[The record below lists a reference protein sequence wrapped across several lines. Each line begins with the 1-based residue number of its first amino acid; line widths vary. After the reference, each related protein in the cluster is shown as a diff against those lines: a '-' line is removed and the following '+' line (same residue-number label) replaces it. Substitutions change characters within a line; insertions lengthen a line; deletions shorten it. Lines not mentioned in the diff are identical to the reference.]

1 MVEVKFYESVTA
13 RKQGVVFGVFNIPI
27 NPEEVPATSEQLKGK
42 FTTSGKDMYELAEA
56 CRTKRV
62 EKAVFEC
69 KEQAIDRVRAYIP
82 EHGVVV
88 ASLVERTEDSR
99 RDEEVINWILEHDT
113 LAEDFRT
120 KFPDIYEKYKEE
132 TV

>member
-1 MVEVKFYESVTA
+1 MVEVKFYESVTT

-27 NPEEVPATSEQLKGK
+27 NPEEVPATSEKLKGK

-56 CRTKRV
+56 CRAKRV

-82 EHGVVV
+82 ESGVLV
-88 ASLVERTEDSR
+88 ASIVAPETKTE
-99 RDEEVINWILEHDT
+99 ETI
-113 LAEDFRT
+113 
-120 KFPDIYEKYKEE
+120 KEE
-132 TV
+132 TAV

>member
-1 MVEVKFYESVTA
+1 MVEVKFYETATA
-13 RKQGVVFGVFNIPI
+13 RKKGEVFGVFNIPI
-27 NPEEVPATSEQLKGK
+27 NPEEVPATSEKLKGK

-82 EHGVVV
+82 KSGVLVATIVV
-88 ASLVERTEDSR
+88 PEDKTEK
-99 RDEEVINWILEHDT
+99 T
-113 LAEDFRT
+113 T
-120 KFPDIYEKYKEE
+120 EE
-132 TV
+132 TTSKK